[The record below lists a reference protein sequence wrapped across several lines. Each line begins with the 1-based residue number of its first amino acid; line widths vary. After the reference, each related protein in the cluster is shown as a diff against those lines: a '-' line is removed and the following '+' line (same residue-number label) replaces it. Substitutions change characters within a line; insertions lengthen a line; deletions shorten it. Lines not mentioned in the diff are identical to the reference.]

1 MNLQLGGVKLNQM
14 SGSTPFKIKYQVAD
28 LLVAPKGTSNV
39 LGNLSKGAVVL
50 VIEDSDPY
58 YFKVQLDNG
67 LAGYIYKAA
76 GEIVQG
82 ASLSKLSPIDSPA
95 PAEAATK
102 PVPTRSANGSS
113 TPTVAARAPR
123 QAAPKSAP
131 ASTSSNSSSNSRRES
146 SGPATKV
153 SSAAIISVTSAEIA
167 VYDKP
172 GIIGRQ
178 IAKMRRG
185 ELAGLLA
192 DDGYFFQIQLS
203 TGVIGYIPR
212 YAAEKK

>member
-1 MNLQLGGVKLNQM
+1 LNQI
-14 SGSTPFKIKYQVAD
+14 SGNTPLKIKYQVAD

-39 LGNLSKGAVVL
+39 LGNLLKGAVVL

-82 ASLSKLSPIDSPA
+82 ASLSKLPTLDSPV
-95 PAEAATK
+95 PAEVATK
-102 PVPTRSANGSS
+102 PVPARSANG
-113 TPTVAARAPR
+113 TGAPAVTARASR

-131 ASTSSNSSSNSRRES
+131 ASTSSSSNVRREPS
-146 SGPATKV
+146 TSAAKV
-153 SSAAIISVTSAEIA
+153 SSAARGITVTSAEIA

-178 IAKMRRG
+178 ISKLRRG
-185 ELAGLLA
+185 ERAGLLS